1 MLRMKTAGAVL
12 LLLWSGQVVTAAEG
26 PHFQTTNTG
35 TDSSKLTCQPDIHTL
50 LREMSSLVTEQRV
63 ELIYTKTQLEAM
75 KTRLKASESKAEA
88 METRLRASEKTVEE
102 QRVEL
107 THTKTQLEAMKT
119 QLGTSES
126 LVHQLKTEV
135 QDLRREGEQ
144 SRVSFSASL
153 LAEGMGNIG
162 PSGVDTL
169 LFKHVITNIGNAYNA
184 HTGVFRAPIRGVYFF
199 VVFINGGG
207 HASTPTAV
215 SLQKNGE
222 LVVIAYAH
230 QASLSLTASNG
241 ASLLLKEGDVV
252 YVKLWPGA
260 WVYDNQNHHTTFSG
274 HLLFPM

>member
-1 MLRMKTAGAVL
+1 MKTAGAVL

-50 LREMSSLVTEQRV
+50 LREMSTLVTEQRV
-63 ELIYTKTQLEAM
+63 ELKYTKTQL
-75 KTRLKASESKAEA
+75 EA

-119 QLGTSES
+119 QLGTTES

-135 QDLRREGEQ
+135 QDLRRDREQ

-153 LAEGMGNIG
+153 LAEGHGNIG

-199 VVFINGGG
+199 VVFIHGVG
-207 HASTPTAV
+207 HASTPTGV

-230 QASLSLTASNG
+230 QPSHSLTASNG

-260 WVYDNQNHHTTFSG
+260 WVYDNQNHYTTFSG

>member
-1 MLRMKTAGAVL
+1 MKTAGAVL

-26 PHFQTTNTG
+26 PHLKTTNTG

-50 LREMSSLVTEQRV
+50 LREMSSLITEQRV
-63 ELIYTKTQLEAM
+63 ELKYTKTQL
-75 KTRLKASESKAEA
+75 EA

-119 QLGTSES
+119 RLGTSES
-126 LVHQLKTEV
+126 LVHQLKTES
-135 QDLRREGEQ
+135 QDLRREREQ

-153 LAEGMGNIG
+153 LAEGGGHTG
-162 PSGVDTL
+162 PSGDKTL
-169 LFKHVITNIGNAYNA
+169 LFKHVITNIGNAYDPN
-184 HTGVFRAPIRGVYFF
+184 TGVFRAPIKGVYFF
-199 VVFINGGG
+199 VVFIHGGG

-215 SLQKNGE
+215 TLHRKGE
-222 LVVIAYAH
+222 LVVTAYIH
-230 QASLSLTASNG
+230 QPGLSLQASNG
-241 ASLLLKEGDVV
+241 ASLLLEEGDVV

-260 WVYDNQNHHTTFSG
+260 WVFDDKNHHTSLSG

>member
-1 MLRMKTAGAVL
+1 MLSMKTAGAVL

-35 TDSSKLTCQPDIHTL
+35 TDSPKLTCQPDIHTL

-63 ELIYTKTQLEAM
+63 ELRHTKTQLEAM
-75 KTRLKASESKAEA
+75 ETRLRASESKAEAMETRLRASESKAEA

-102 QRVEL
+102 QR
-107 THTKTQLEAMKT
+107 
-119 QLGTSES
+119 
-126 LVHQLKTEV
+126 
-135 QDLRREGEQ
+135 REQ

-199 VVFINGGG
+199 VVFIHGVG
-207 HASTPTAV
+207 HASTPTGV

-230 QASLSLTASNG
+230 QPSHSLTASNG

-260 WVYDNQNHHTTFSG
+260 WVYDNQNHYTTFSG